1 MENFE
6 LLDKDILTVSEGRIV
21 KGKKT
26 PLFGIVLFLVG
37 LLITGVS
44 SMGVIAVDGLQ
55 IFVFSV
61 GLVLLVYGIV
71 KMFVRGDSF
80 VDSVSNLQ
88 LEKEELYFDISEFEK
103 LKSFYNDKKFSKIS
117 DLKISPQ
124 GGGVLLTI
132 YGTKNGTLYY
142 SQLSKYVPYQYVPVT
157 KTIEHESNEN
167 IEILNLI
174 NHYKK

>member
-6 LLDKDILTVSEGRIV
+6 LLDRDILTISEGRVV

-26 PLFGIVLFLVG
+26 PLLGIGLFLVG

-44 SMGVIAVDGLQ
+44 TIGVISIDSLQ
-55 IFVFSV
+55 IFIFSV
-61 GLVLLVYGIV
+61 GLILLVYGIV

-117 DLKISPQ
+117 DLKVSPQ

-142 SQLSKYVPYQYVPVT
+142 SQLSKYVPYQYVPVSQA
-157 KTIEHESNEN
+157 IEHTSKEN